1 MGCGCSGKSQKKQ
14 SAEASALQTQ
24 LEAARKESLAKKRIV
39 YAAPPPKK
47 AIFRTVGDGHSHDDP
62 DMLRVNPS
70 E

>member
-1 MGCGCSGKSQKKQ
+1 VGCNCGSKSQKKQ

-47 AIFRTVGDGHSHDDP
+47 ATK
-62 DMLRVNPS
+62 
-70 E
+70 